1 MKNVKIFPLN
11 QHHFEE
17 VANLIIPEYEKDPF
31 NFLFIGP
38 SGFYVKQV
46 ADLVAKKLDK
56 TINRDAFRV
65 INQYITE
72 LLINNEPDSIV
83 LERDFLKVYIK
94 KEIEDLIE
102 KEKNDSEFS
111 EYLKIIS
118 KSQKS
123 TDYILD
129 IFEKEWEITRLKNT
143 ESLKYSEN
151 FEEFH
156 NSFDEDSHLYKL
168 YKNLQD
174 SLEDILNSKFDD
186 SVTTEKNFDP
196 TSVYKWFVEEY
207 KIDKK
212 GKKLIISGFFDL
224 TPLTSNVLNKLFNMF
239 EKVDFF
245 LFQKL
250 YDRSFFSLNGV
261 YNYLLDNGFEIST
274 KSEKLKTSFKNKQFR
289 IIKMSDNID
298 EIQKISGMIKKHLI
312 NDEYSPEEM
321 GIVVPDDSYGS
332 IFADYFEEIGV
343 PYRFKKDIP
352 LSESQIVNILL
363 QPLKTVVRGY
373 EVEDLLAMIE
383 TGFGGDS
390 PLTMEQIESYL
401 RHLNLI
407 YSSGKSSL
415 KARKKEWIEEIE
427 NFEKELKI
435 NLNKSDEKER
445 IEKQIDE
452 IEKLKELF
460 LNLFDI
466 LKDVLKNRKSFTINS
481 YRKLLEKWFKND
493 ILKIKRLEEYLD
505 DMYENKM
512 IHSEINALKAF
523 ESLLLKTEK
532 SLEKLLK
539 NEKSIKIE
547 KFYKIIYELTQ
558 IETFRDSDRYSNTVE
573 IMNLSDSRFVY
584 KKKKI
589 YTGFTEDNYPMI
601 SNNPFLNSIMN
612 EQGNVM
618 RLAEK
623 GFRRNLIISM
633 IFADEVIFT
642 NPVAT
647 LSGQQILASPYEKE
661 FIKLFNIKPEKMYK
675 NRREIIK
682 QNPEEIFSHN
692 EAVLYY
698 ILNNIEISDDTF
710 KKAKMDIEKI
720 SNYKVNNEWISSEKT
735 TVDYLSHNRTS
746 TYVDCPFKYYLSNVA
761 KVSGEK
767 DFSIFAEGNLK
778 HKIMEKLFIKYPDYS
793 QIKEM
798 EIDTEK
804 LKGEIKK
811 IANDVWDQTV
821 YDEISR
827 FEAVKTVEIEK
838 IAEDLLQAIQSHLE
852 EYIKIRKNM
861 ELNYSQVV
869 KTEEVLQEKL
879 DFIEHKGIN
888 FNTRIDRIDLLNGNY
903 EYRLDEFDDM
913 MSGNAY
919 SIIDYKNKYNIQS
932 EQLFLYYMTLK
943 KNEEWKNKLE
953 KSSVYLKFVPLSE
966 VKTKV
971 GDKFIKIQNDTIILK
986 KPGNSKQYVNFHITE
1001 FYKWMDKL
1009 LDSIENSYFVPIAKE
1024 PRKIERF
1031 IIEMKNMYQCRDT
1044 GDKYYECDFCEFRNL
1059 CTSLEYLDNF
1069 KVKPKSFYR

>member
-17 VANLIIPEYEKDPF
+17 VTNLIIPEYEKDPF

-46 ADLVAKKLDK
+46 ADLVAKKLGR

-72 LLINNEPDSIV
+72 LLINNEPDSVV

-102 KEKNDSEFS
+102 KEKKDSEFS
-111 EYLKIIS
+111 SYLKIIS

-129 IFEKEWEITRLKNT
+129 IFEKEWEITRLQNT

-156 NSFDEDSHLYKL
+156 NSFDEDSNLYKL
-168 YKNLQD
+168 YKNLQG
-174 SLEDILNSKFDD
+174 SLEDILNNKFDD
-186 SVTTEKNFDP
+186 SVTTEKNYDP
-196 TSVYKWFVEEY
+196 TSVYKWFVENYHIE
-207 KIDKK
+207 KK

-224 TPLTSNVLNKLFNMF
+224 TPLTSNVLNKLFDMF
-239 EKVDFF
+239 ETVDFYI
-245 LFQKL
+245 FQKL
-250 YDRSFFSLNGV
+250 NDRSFFSLNGV
-261 YNYLLDNGFEIST
+261 YNYLLDNEFEVST
-274 KSEKLKTSFKNKQFR
+274 KADKLKEAFDNKVFN
-289 IIKMSDNID
+289 IIKMSDNMD
-298 EIQKISGMIKKHLI
+298 EIQKIAGMIKKYLI
-312 NDEYSPEEM
+312 NEDFSPEDI
-321 GIVVPDDSYGS
+321 GVVIPDDSYGA
-332 IFADYFEEIGV
+332 IFADYFEEIRV
-343 PYRFKKDIP
+343 PYRFKQDIP
-352 LSESQIVNILL
+352 LSDSQIVNILL

-373 EVEDLLAMIE
+373 EVEDLLAMVE

-390 PLTMEQIESYL
+390 PLTMEQIEGYL

-415 KARKKEWIEEIE
+415 NARKKEWMKEIE
-427 NFEKELKI
+427 IFEKELKI

-452 IEKLKELF
+452 IDKLKTLF

-466 LKDVLKNRKSFTINS
+466 LKDVLKNRKSFTVSS
-481 YRKLLEKWFKND
+481 YRKLLEKWFKED
-493 ILKIKRLEEYLD
+493 ILKMKRLEEYLD
-505 DMYENKM
+505 NMYENKM
-512 IHSEINALKAF
+512 IHSEINALKSF
-523 ESLLLKTEK
+523 ESMLLKTEK
-532 SLEKLLK
+532 SLEKMLRKEK
-539 NEKSIKIE
+539 NIKIE
-547 KFYKIIYELTQ
+547 KFYKIISELTQ
-558 IETFRDSDRYSNTVE
+558 IETYRNSERYSNTVE

-584 KKKKI
+584 KKKKFF
-589 YTGFTEDNYPMI
+589 TGFTEDNYPKI
-601 SNNPFLNSIMN
+601 SNNPFLNSITN
-612 EQGNVM
+612 ESGNIM

-633 IFADEVIFT
+633 IFSDEIIMT

-661 FIKLFNIKPEKMYK
+661 FIKLFNITPEKMYK

-682 QNPEEIFSHN
+682 QNPDEIFSYN
-692 EAVLYY
+692 EAILYY
-698 ILNNIEISDDTF
+698 VLNKIEISDETF
-710 KKAKMDIEKI
+710 KKAKLDIETISKHKENNQWI
-720 SNYKVNNEWISSEKT
+720 SNEKT
-735 TVDYLSHNRTS
+735 YVNYLSHNRTS
-746 TYVDCPFKYYLSNVA
+746 TYVDCPFKYYLSNIA

-767 DFSIFAEGNLK
+767 DFTIFAEGNLK
-778 HKIMEKLFIKYPDYS
+778 HKIMEKLFTKYPDYS
-793 QIKEM
+793 KMKELDL
-798 EIDTEK
+798 ETEK
-804 LKGEIKK
+804 LKQEIKT
-811 IANDVWDQTV
+811 IAHEVWDDTV

-838 IAEDLLQAIQSHLE
+838 IAEELLTAIQSHLE

-879 DFIEHKGIN
+879 DFIKHKDLN

-903 EYRLDEFDDM
+903 EYRLDEFDDI

-932 EQLFLYYMTLK
+932 EQLFLYYLTLK
-943 KNEEWKNKLE
+943 QNEEWKNKLE
-953 KSSVYLKFVPLSE
+953 KSSIYLKFMPLSE
-966 VKTKV
+966 TKTKV
-971 GDKFIKIQNDTIILK
+971 GDKFIKIQNETVILK
-986 KPGNSKQYVNFHITE
+986 KPGNSKQYVNFHISE

-1009 LDSIENSYFVPIAKE
+1009 LDHIENSYFVPIAKKE
-1024 PRKIERF
+1024 RKVRRF
-1031 IIEMKNMYQCRDT
+1031 IEEMKDIYECRDT
-1044 GDKYYECDFCEFRNL
+1044 GEKYYDCDFCDFRNL
-1059 CTSLEYLDNF
+1059 CTTLEYLDDF

>member
-1 MKNVKIFPLN
+1 MKNVKVFPLN

-72 LLINNEPDSIV
+72 LLINNEPDSVV

-102 KEKNDSEFS
+102 KEKKDSEFS
-111 EYLKIIS
+111 DYLKIIS

-129 IFEKEWEITRLKNT
+129 IFEKEWEITRLQNT

-156 NSFDEDSHLYKL
+156 NSFDEDSNLYKL
-168 YKNLQD
+168 YKNLQT
-174 SLEDILNSKFDD
+174 SLEDILNNRFDD
-186 SVTTEKNFDP
+186 AVTTEKNYDP
-196 TSVYKWFVEEY
+196 TSIYKWFVEDYQIE
-207 KIDKK
+207 KK

-224 TPLTSNVLNKLFNMF
+224 TPLTSNVLNKLFDMF
-239 EKVDFF
+239 GEIDFYI
-245 LFQKL
+245 FQKL
-250 YDRSFFSLNGV
+250 NDRSFFSLNGV
-261 YNYLLDNGFEIST
+261 YNYLLDNGFEVST
-274 KSEKLKTSFKNKQFR
+274 KADKLKEAFNNKVFN

-298 EIQKISGMIKKHLI
+298 EIQKIAGMIKKHLI
-312 NDEYSPEEM
+312 NDDFSPEEI
-321 GIVVPDDSYGS
+321 GIVIPDDSYGS

-343 PYRFKKDIP
+343 PYRFKQDIP
-352 LSESQIVNILL
+352 LSDSQIVNILL

-390 PLTMEQIESYL
+390 PLTMEQIEGYL

-407 YSSGKSSL
+407 YSSGKKSL
-415 KARKKEWIEEIE
+415 KARKEEWMKEIE
-427 NFEKELKI
+427 YFEKELKI

-452 IEKLKELF
+452 IEKLKTLF
-460 LNLFDI
+460 INLFDI
-466 LKDVLKNRKSFTINS
+466 LKDVLKNRKSFTVTS
-481 YRKLLEKWFKND
+481 YRKLLEKWFKED
-493 ILKIKRLEEYLD
+493 ILKMKRLEEYLD
-505 DMYENKM
+505 NMYENKM
-512 IHSEINALKAF
+512 IHSEINALKSF
-523 ESLLLKTEK
+523 ESMLLKTEK
-532 SLEKLLK
+532 SLEKLLRKEK
-539 NEKSIKIE
+539 NIKIE
-547 KFYKIIYELTQ
+547 KFYKIISELTQ
-558 IETFRDSDRYSNTVE
+558 IETYRDSERYSNTVE

-584 KKKKI
+584 KKKKF
-589 YTGFTEDNYPMI
+589 YTGFTEDHYPKMA
-601 SNNPFLNSIMN
+601 NNPFLNSITN
-612 EQGNVM
+612 ENGNIM

-633 IFADEVIFT
+633 VFADEIIMT

-661 FIKLFNIKPEKMYK
+661 FIKLFNITPEKMYK

-682 QNPEEIFSHN
+682 QNPDEIFSYN
-692 EAVLYY
+692 EAILYY
-698 ILNNIEISDDTF
+698 VLNNIEILDETF
-710 KKAKMDIEKI
+710 KKAKLDIETI
-720 SNYKVNNEWISSEKT
+720 SKHKEKNTWVSDDKTYVN
-735 TVDYLSHNRTS
+735 YLSHNRIS

-778 HKIMEKLFIKYPDYS
+778 HKIMEKLFIKYSDFS
-793 QIKEM
+793 KMKELDL
-798 EIDTEK
+798 ETEK
-804 LKGEIKK
+804 LKKEIKK
-811 IANDVWDQTV
+811 IAHEVWDDTV

-838 IAEDLLQAIQSHLE
+838 IAEDLLIAIQSHIE

-879 DFIEHKGIN
+879 DFIKYKNIN

-932 EQLFLYYMTLK
+932 EQLFLYYLTLK
-943 KNEEWKNKLE
+943 QSEEWKNKLE
-953 KSSVYLKFVPLSE
+953 KSSIYLKFMPLSE
-966 VKTKV
+966 TKTKV
-971 GDKFIKIQNDTIILK
+971 GDKFIKIQNETVILK
-986 KPGNSKQYVNFHITE
+986 KPGNSKQYVNFHISE

-1009 LDSIENSYFVPIAKE
+1009 LSNIENSYFVPIAKE
-1024 PRKIERF
+1024 ERKVRRF
-1031 IIEMKNMYQCRDT
+1031 IEEMKDIYECRDT
-1044 GDKYYECDFCEFRNL
+1044 GEKYYDCDFCDFRNL
-1059 CTSLEYLDNF
+1059 CTSLEYLDDF